1 MGHGVP
7 TAVAE
12 DRRGVWVKPEPSELR
27 AEGSGEGRALVS
39 WAVQAQW
46 IASVPIS
53 DDAGDAGRDNVG
65 GDGRNESRQ
74 TSGELGQSPG
84 WT

>member
-1 MGHGVP
+1 MCKGPEVGHSIP
-7 TAVAE
+7 TAVGE
-12 DRRGVWVKPEPSELR
+12 DWRGVWVKPEPFELR
-27 AEGSGEGRALVS
+27 VEGSKEGRALVS

-65 GDGRNESRQ
+65 GDRRNGS
-74 TSGELGQSPG
+74 SK
-84 WT
+84 